1 MALCHPELLT
11 SAHDVALFSCGNPAL
26 DAWLKTRALSNQE
39 EGFAAVTVV
48 HEAGR
53 VVGYYGL
60 APTVVLSPV
69 DTRAIRINLRSG
81 ASYASPDCAT
91 TLPCL
96 LLSQL
101 ATDIAWTNRK
111 VATALL
117 AHALTRCL
125 VGAQLTG
132 APAVIV
138 NAHDEEAAKFW
149 IRRGFLASEDDP
161 VVLFRSIPD
170 IAASLQA
177 AGLTLPS

>member
-1 MALCHPELLT
+1 MSLCHPEVLT
-11 SAHDVALFSCGNPAL
+11 SAHDVELFSCGNPAL
-26 DAWLKTRALSNQE
+26 DDWLKTRALSNQDK
-39 EGFAAVTVV
+39 GFTAVTVV

-60 APTVVLSPV
+60 APTVVLSPA
-69 DTRAIRINLRSG
+69 DTRAISFSLRSG
-81 ASYASPDCAT
+81 LDYASPDCAT
-91 TLPCL
+91 PLPCL

-101 ATDIAWTNRK
+101 ATDTAWAGRN

-138 NAHDEEAAKFW
+138 NAHDEEAENFW
-149 IRRGFLASEDDP
+149 IRRGFLASRDDP
-161 VVLFRSIPD
+161 FVLYRSIPD
-170 IAASLQA
+170 IAASLEA
-177 AGLTLPS
+177 AGLSLPS